1 MKVEDQALLL
11 AAEGC
16 SRAEIVAATGITR
29 NRAKKLKQQSA
40 ADAADQLQKQIASA
54 FRAWP
59 AAVSP
64 ERVISL

>member
-1 MKVEDQALLL
+1 MKVEDQALRL

-54 FRAWP
+54 FRGWQAP
-59 AAVSP
+59 VP
-64 ERVISL
+64 RERVVSL